1 MAVLFFGVL
10 VAAMDIAMLGP
21 TKPAIQSTFGIDE
34 RAGSWILNAF
44 VLANL
49 VGVPV
54 MSKLADLFGRGRVFM
69 TVILLFG
76 VGSLVVALSSS
87 FGMLLVGRSI
97 QGLSVSGIFPI
108 AAAVVGDAYKPEFRG
123 RALGVLGAVF
133 GLAFIVGPILAGV
146 LLQFGW
152 RWIYF
157 GYVPLVAVVWLFAL
171 IFIPHSARKRTKP
184 IDVRGILL
192 LSGALLSIT
201 YGMNQLD
208 TGDLLNSIRSMRAW
222 PAFLLA
228 FILLPAFVRREKVAE
243 DPVLRLSMFKNNQ
256 IALASLVAVGAGIVE
271 AAFISFP
278 TLASL
283 AMGVSWSTAAFM
295 LIPLSFAI
303 AIGSPLAGRLLDQY
317 GSRAIVVTSS
327 VAMVFG
333 MLGIAGWPASRVA
346 FYISTVSIG
355 LGLAGIMGSALNY
368 ILMHETREG
377 ERTASQGLITLFISV
392 GQLFG
397 AALVGG
403 VVASM
408 GGSVAGYST
417 AFFGIAAMMAAMTLI
432 AFRLKSRP
440 EEKETVMRSSGVD

>member
-1 MAVLFFGVL
+1 
-10 VAAMDIAMLGP
+10 
-21 TKPAIQSTFGIDE
+21 
-34 RAGSWILNAF
+34 
-44 VLANL
+44 
-49 VGVPV
+49 
-54 MSKLADLFGRGRVFM
+54 
-69 TVILLFG
+69 
-76 VGSLVVALSSS
+76 
-87 FGMLLVGRSI
+87 
-97 QGLSVSGIFPI
+97 
-108 AAAVVGDAYKPEFRG
+108 
-123 RALGVLGAVF
+123 
-133 GLAFIVGPILAGV
+133 
-146 LLQFGW
+146 
-152 RWIYF
+152 
-157 GYVPLVAVVWLFAL
+157 
-171 IFIPHSARKRTKP
+171 
-184 IDVRGILL
+184 
-192 LSGALLSIT
+192 
-201 YGMNQLD
+201 MNQLD

-228 FILLPAFVRREKVAE
+228 IILLPAFVRREKVAE

-327 VAMVFG
+327 MAMVFG

-440 EEKETVMRSSGVD
+440 EEKETVMRSSGAD